1 MKSKY
6 IKPSAECLPC
16 MACSLLQDSVKTLP
30 FIPGGGG
37 GDGTTEALSK
47 EADLVDEDTECEKV
61 MDTKMHYKLGQ
72 KDGNWYDAIDNIMGM
87 E

>member
-16 MACSLLQDSVKTLP
+16 M
-30 FIPGGGG
+30 G

-72 KDGNWYDAIDNIMGM
+72 KDGNWYDVIDNIMGR

>member
-6 IKPSAECLPC
+6 IKPSAERIPC
-16 MACSLLQDSVKTLP
+16 MVVGLLEGSVKTTIFDP
-30 FIPGGGG
+30 T
-37 GDGTTEALSK
+37 DGTTEALSK

-61 MDTKMHYKLGQ
+61 MDTKMHYKLGR
-72 KDGNWYDAIDNIMGM
+72 KDGNWYDSIDNIMGR

>member
-6 IKPSAECLPC
+6 IKPSADCLPC
-16 MACSLLQDSVKTLP
+16 MVCSLLQDSVKTLP

-47 EADLVDEDTECEKV
+47 EVDLVDEETDEKKV

-72 KDGNWYDAIDNIMGM
+72 KDGNWYNAIDNIMGR

>member
-16 MACSLLQDSVKTLP
+16 MVVDLLEASVKTTIFDP
-30 FIPGGGG
+30 ET
-37 GDGTTEALSK
+37 GTTEALSK

-72 KDGNWYDAIDNIMGM
+72 KDGNWYNAIDNIMGM

>member
-16 MACSLLQDSVKTLP
+16 MVVDLLEASVKTMP
-30 FIPGGGG
+30 FDPGT
-37 GDGTTEALSK
+37 GTTEALSK

-72 KDGNWYDAIDNIMGM
+72 KDGNWYNAIDNIMGR